1 MRIIVRGWGDG
12 ALIFQEAIEFDEPD
26 DAMPKAMEHVALMTG
41 FEKCLIEIQFL
52 DEPDP
57 EQAFFRFGNDPRGM
71 VRPVAVDL
79 DSLTGDKRDVD

>member
-26 DAMPKAMEHVALMTG
+26 DAMPKAMEHVALMTR
-41 FEKCLIEIQFL
+41 FEKCLIEIEYL

-57 EQAFFRFGNDPRGM
+57 LQRFFRMGNDAARM
-71 VRPVAVDL
+71 VMPVRI
-79 DSLTGDKRDVD
+79 T